1 MDAAHGVGSD
11 VFDGWLALFSTDSDP
26 DSATV
31 IWHAQPRAAARDN
44 DLVASVTNG
53 TLQLPWCGAA
63 GNAFSMADAGFGVL
77 VSRASPD
84 S

>member
-1 MDAAHGVGSD
+1 MDAAHGFGSD

-31 IWHAQPRAAARDN
+31 IWHAQSRAAACDS

-53 TLQLPWCGAA
+53 ILQLPWCGAA
-63 GNAFSMADAGFGVL
+63 GDAFWMADPGFGV
-77 VSRASPD
+77 VGEQSEC
-84 S
+84 